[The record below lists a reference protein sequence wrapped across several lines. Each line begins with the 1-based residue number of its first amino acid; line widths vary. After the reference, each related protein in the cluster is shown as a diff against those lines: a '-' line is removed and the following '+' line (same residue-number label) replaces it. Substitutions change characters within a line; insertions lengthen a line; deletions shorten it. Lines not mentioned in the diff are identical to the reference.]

1 MPACLRI
8 GTGILVI
15 GAFSLLAGCKPAYEV
30 EYKLVA
36 SGGEPCLQTK
46 VSGKAAELAV
56 VLTLPDAQDNVQFIS
71 QHDMITNC
79 HTESFSLVNSDYRV
93 QPGMYKLMVKTV
105 SPEQV
110 VYRTSFELTPGP
122 IEVTDVQLGGLIQE
136 GRLFPTWCRIHVTNR
151 GSLPVVFHFFHLDV
165 GGRSLAS
172 DYDYT
177 NVDFSP
183 VAMPGV
189 SVLVSRPF
197 YPKVALAAGTYR
209 TTGKLYPKSEATDL
223 PDKAR
228 AKYISFDRSLT
239 VSVAK

>member
-1 MPACLRI
+1 MHACLRI

-15 GAFSLLAGCKPAYEV
+15 GSFSLLAGCKPAYEV

-36 SGGEPCLQTK
+36 GGREPSVEIK

-56 VLTLPDAQDNVQFIS
+56 VLTFPDAQNHVQFIS
-71 QHDMITNC
+71 QYDMITNC
-79 HTESFSLVNSDYRV
+79 HTATLRLVNYDDRV

-110 VYRTSFELTPGP
+110 VYRTNFELTPGP
-122 IEVTDVQLGGLIQE
+122 IEVTDLQLEGIVQE
-136 GRLFPTWCRIHVTNR
+136 GRLFPTKCRIHVTNR
-151 GSLPVVFHFFHLDV
+151 GSLPVVFHFLDLYV
-165 GGRSLAS
+165 GGRSLTS
-172 DYDYT
+172 DDYT
-177 NVDFSP
+177 NVDYYGP

-189 SVLVSRPF
+189 SVLVAFFNPTG
-197 YPKVALAAGTYR
+197 ALAAGTYR
-209 TTGKLYPKSEATDL
+209 TTGKLYPKSEARD
-223 PDKAR
+223 PRDKAR